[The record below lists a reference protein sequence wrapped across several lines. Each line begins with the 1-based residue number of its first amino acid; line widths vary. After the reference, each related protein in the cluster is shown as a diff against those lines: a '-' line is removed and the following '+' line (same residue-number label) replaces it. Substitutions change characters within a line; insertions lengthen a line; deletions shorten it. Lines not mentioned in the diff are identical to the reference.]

1 MAEPGADF
9 AYDGLHLPEPRR
21 AFAGAK
27 LGGHYYMVGGMRE
40 NFQLVENCRAFDF
53 ETREFMEIP
62 SPSRP
67 RLSAELVALDGR
79 LYLAGGSSPKVN
91 GSGLESNRSIECFDP
106 ETNTWSVVMDEIPI
120 NPRHMRMM
128 PYRGRLLLFTSHVA
142 DEDMVTLAFVD
153 PGYQMTSRVG
163 QVPEDE

>member
-1 MAEPGADF
+1 
-9 AYDGLHLPEPRR
+9 
-21 AFAGAK
+21 
-27 LGGHYYMVGGMRE
+27 
-40 NFQLVENCRAFDF
+40 
-53 ETREFMEIP
+53 
-62 SPSRP
+62 
-67 RLSAELVALDGR
+67 
-79 LYLAGGSSPKVN
+79 
-91 GSGLESNRSIECFDP
+91 
-106 ETNTWSVVMDEIPI
+106 MDEIPI